1 MTTLEYIIGGLLLIL
16 AVALVWLIGA
26 QQSKRRSGL
35 SGSIAG
41 QGASESYLSR
51 NKIASRESSY
61 KKITLIV
68 AIVFVVLVLALYTIG
83 SVDPKDETSNATPSD
98 IVSAVESS
106 VAASSTAD
114 SSTVDSS
121 VAESSAVDSSVV
133 ESSAVDSSVA
143 ESSVVESSVADS
155 SAE

>member
-16 AVALVWLIGA
+16 AVGLVWLIGA
-26 QQSKRRSGL
+26 QQSKRKSGL

-51 NKIASRESSY
+51 NKIASRDASY

-83 SVDPKDETSNATPSD
+83 S
-98 IVSAVESS
+98 
-106 VAASSTAD
+106 
-114 SSTVDSS
+114 
-121 VAESSAVDSSVV
+121 
-133 ESSAVDSSVA
+133 
-143 ESSVVESSVADS
+143 
-155 SAE
+155 